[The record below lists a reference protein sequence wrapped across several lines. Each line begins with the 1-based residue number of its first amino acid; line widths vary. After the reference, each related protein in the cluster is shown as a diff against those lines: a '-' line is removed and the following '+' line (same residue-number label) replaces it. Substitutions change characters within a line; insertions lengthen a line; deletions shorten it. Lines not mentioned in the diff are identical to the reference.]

1 MSANSQMQS
10 PVTPAPI
17 FHAANAFQLSQ
28 ALKGALELDLFTALA
43 EGPADAGQL
52 AVRCQASERGCRILC
67 DFLTMNG
74 LLTKD
79 GVRWGLSPE
88 ASVFLN
94 RKSPAYLGDIVRF
107 LQAPEFVRFYDDIA
121 GAVRKGGA
129 VFNQHGTVGPN
140 DPIWVNFAHN
150 MAPLMGG
157 AAMDIAEVLGDGGG
171 ETWKVLDIAAGH
183 GLFGIEIAKKNPQA
197 QIVAL
202 DWAAVLEVAKENATK
217 AGVIG
222 RYQTIAGSAFEV
234 DYGGPYDIVL
244 LTNFLHHFDRSTCV
258 GLIKKSFAALKPG
271 GRVVTLEFIPNEDRV
286 TPVSNASFAFIALAS
301 TPAGDAYTFSELESM
316 FAEAGFASSEM
327 KEMQHSPE
335 RLVISRRR

>member
-1 MSANSQMQS
+1 MSANPQMQP

-17 FHAANAFQLSQ
+17 FHAASAFQLSQ
-28 ALKGALELDLFTALA
+28 ALKGALELDLFTALS
-43 EGPADAGQL
+43 EGPADAEQL

-88 ASVFLN
+88 ASLFLN

-107 LQAPEFVRFYDDIA
+107 LQAPEFVRCYEDIA

-129 VFNQHGTVGPN
+129 VFNEHGTVGPN

-150 MAPLMGG
+150 MAPLMAG
-157 AAMDIAEVLGDGGG
+157 AAKDIGQLLGDGGG
-171 ETWKVLDIAAGH
+171 EPWKVLDIAAGH
-183 GLFGIEIAKKNPQA
+183 GLFGIEIAKTNPQA

-202 DWAAVLEVAKENATK
+202 DWAAVLEVAKDNAAK
-217 AGVIG
+217 AGVMD
-222 RYQTIAGSAFEV
+222 RYETLAGSAFEV
-234 DYGGPYDIVL
+234 DYGNEYDLVL

-258 GLIKKSFAALKPG
+258 GLMKKCFAALKPG
-271 GRVVTLEFIPNEDRV
+271 GRVVTLEFVPNEDRIS
-286 TPVSNASFAFIALAS
+286 PASNACFAFIALVS
-301 TPAGDAYTFSELESM
+301 TPGGDAYTFAELESM
-316 FAEAGFASSEM
+316 FAEAGFAASEM
-327 KEMQHSPE
+327 NELHHSAE
-335 RLVISRRR
+335 RLVITRR